1 MRYIEKKV
9 SVWRSLLLTIMLVNA
24 SLIPDLCA
32 QENGIHLD
40 EKDVSIK
47 DVLRKI
53 ERMNGYFFLYN
64 NNLIDVER
72 KIDIQVSNAVIDEVI
87 PLIFSNQKVNYVI
100 HDRQI
105 VLSPYE
111 LQAFKGR
118 EYIAQGRVIDEQGQP
133 LIGVAIGV
141 LGTTRGTITNMEGQ
155 FKIELDRPVAEL
167 IFTFVGMNT
176 IRFDYQGEE
185 DIQVVMS
192 AKNQLI
198 DEVIVVAYGR
208 QAAMTVTGAVHSI
221 NMQKVENAGVPQ
233 VANLVQGVAPGLLV
247 INSSGMP
254 GEKPKM
260 RIHGEGSFNY
270 SNEPLWVIDGI
281 IYGHSSPDINPT
293 DIESVSVLKDAAAT
307 ALYGSRAS
315 NGIIMVETKVGKSG
329 HNAFTF
335 NSNVGVTQLNQGRF
349 QMMNGKEL
357 YDYTIGFV
365 NDQNQFTMP
374 DPDSDNVLKSTNW
387 LDIVSKTGVV
397 QDYNLS
403 YEGGRKGVLIYA
415 NLGYFEEKGAVIGHE
430 WNKISGRINFDYQV
444 SEKVKM
450 EARLSGVFQD
460 RFNKENGMLH
470 YSYLMLPWDNP
481 YHEDGSIKLITSDD
495 SSIEW
500 YSRYQLNPL
509 YDQQYNYTQSKNYQY
524 MSDLKLELKL
534 TDWLSFSSANR
545 LHNTHSR
552 YESIVDARTSAGI
565 ANNGSIENHYAQR
578 HYFSTSNIFRFNIE
592 QEKHHLF
599 GLAAYEYSKSY
610 FNNMNG
616 AGRGVYFDLETLN
629 NTSVPMWLNGTKSES
644 AFLSGL
650 CNFQYNYDQKYMM
663 NASFR
668 SDGSSRFGKNNR
680 FGNFYSVGL
689 AWALHREK
697 FMSAAGF
704 IDHLRIRAS
713 YGSVGNANINEYVAY
728 GVYNM
733 NNVQYNGEPGGH
745 PRRLSNPDLTW
756 ESNYNA
762 NFAIDAGLFR
772 RLNLTLDIYSKKTAN
787 LIQDIPMPLVSGF
800 YWYTDNVGSI
810 QNRGIDIL
818 LEGSIAEGRSF
829 EWRANFNV
837 SFNKNKVIELNEGE
851 EIFIGNKIIHE
862 GWDMNTLYLRK
873 WVGVNPENGDPLWEK
888 VVIDEN
894 GDEVIEITNNYSDA
908 TMQPVGSTS
917 PEFFGGFSNTLRYK
931 RLSMIADFNFV
942 YGNQIYNSYR
952 ELFDNDGAY
961 PSYNSMKLHS
971 GWKRWEKPGDEATHP
986 KPVFQGNRL
995 SNKSSSRY
1003 IEDGSYIRLRQ
1014 LVLRYTLP
1022 EKYINRIGL
1031 KTAELSVSGA
1041 NLWTWANFSGM
1052 DPEVGIEGYSQALYP
1067 VTRKFM
1073 LGVDIS
1079 F

>member
-1 MRYIEKKV
+1 MTILLFINL
-9 SVWRSLLLTIMLVNA
+9 SLLNE
-24 SLIPDLCA
+24 LCA
-32 QENGIHLD
+32 QEKGIYLN
-40 EKDVSIK
+40 EQGASIK

-53 ERMNGYFFLYN
+53 EKLNGYFFLYN

-72 KIDIQVSNAVIDEVI
+72 KIDINVSNLGIDHVLS
-87 PLIFSNQKVNYVI
+87 LIFNKQKVNYVI

-111 LQAFKGR
+111 LQAFKDR
-118 EYIAQGRVIDEQGQP
+118 EHLASGRVMDENGQP
-133 LIGVAIGV
+133 MIGVAVGV
-141 LGTTRGTITNMEGQ
+141 LGTARGTITDMEGQ
-155 FKIELDRPVAEL
+155 FRIELDRPVAEL
-167 IFTFVGMNT
+167 IFSFVGMKT
-176 IRFDYQGEE
+176 LRFDYSGE
-185 DIQVVMS
+185 DNIQVVMS
-192 AKNQLI
+192 PKNQMI

-208 QAAMTVTGAVHSI
+208 QSAMTVTGAVHSVD
-221 NMQKVENAGVPQ
+221 MQKVEKLGVPE
-233 VANLVQGVAPGLLV
+233 VGNVVQGVSPGLLV

-254 GEKPKM
+254 GVKPKM
-260 RIHGEGSFNY
+260 SIHGDGSFNY

-281 IYGHSSPDINPT
+281 IYGHSSPDINPN

-315 NGIIMVETKVGKSG
+315 NGVIMVETKVGNSG

-335 NSNVGVTQLNQGRF
+335 NSTMGVSQLNQGSF

-365 NDQNQFTMP
+365 NDQNQFSMP
-374 DPDSDNVLKSTNW
+374 DPDSDSVLKSTNW
-387 LDIVSKTGVV
+387 LDIVSKTGIV
-397 QDYNLS
+397 QDYNIS
-403 YEGGRKGVLIYA
+403 YEGGRNGVLIYA
-415 NLGYFEEKGAVIGHE
+415 NLGYFDEKGAVAGHE
-430 WNKISGRINFDYQV
+430 WSKVSGRINFDYQV
-444 SEKVKM
+444 SERVKM
-450 EARLSGVFQD
+450 VARLSGVVQD
-460 RFNKENGMLH
+460 RFNKENDMLH

-481 YHEDGSIKLITSDD
+481 YNEDGSIKLITSDD
-495 SSIEW
+495 SRMEW
-500 YSRYQLNPL
+500 YSRYQFNPL
-509 YDQQYNYTQSKNYQY
+509 YNQQFNYKQSQDYQY
-524 MSDLKLELKL
+524 MSDLKLEFKL

-545 LHNTHSR
+545 LHNTNSR
-552 YESIVDARTSAGI
+552 YESIVDARTSVGV
-565 ANNGSIENHYAQR
+565 ANNGSIENRYAQSR
-578 HYFSTSNIFRFNIE
+578 YLSTSNILRFDFE
-592 QEKHHLF
+592 REKHHLF
-599 GLAAYEYSKSY
+599 GLAAYEYSKST
-610 FNNMNG
+610 FNNMDG

-629 NTSVPMWLNGTKSES
+629 NTSVPMWINGTKSES

-650 CNFQYNYDQKYMM
+650 CSFQYNYDQKYMV

-668 SDGSSRFGKNNR
+668 SDGSSRFGKNKR

-689 AWALHREK
+689 AWALHRER
-697 FMSAAGF
+697 FMSRATF
-704 IDHLRIRAS
+704 IDHLRIRTS

-756 ESNYNA
+756 ESNYSA
-762 NFAIDAGLFR
+762 NIAVDAGLFKR
-772 RLNLTLDIYSKKTAN
+772 INLTLDVYSKKTAN
-787 LIQDIPMPLVSGF
+787 LLQDIPMPLVSGF

-810 QNRGIDIL
+810 QNKGLDVL
-818 LEGSIAEGRSF
+818 LEGTLADGQNF
-829 EWRANFNV
+829 EWSANLNI

-873 WVGVNPENGDPLWEK
+873 WVGVNSENGDPLWEK
-888 VVIDEN
+888 VVFDDN
-894 GDEVIEITNNYSDA
+894 DNKVIEITNNYSDA

-917 PEFFGGFSNTLRYK
+917 PKFFGGFTNFLRYK
-931 RLSMIADFNFV
+931 RVSLVADFNFV

-961 PSYNSMKLHS
+961 PSYNSMKLYS
-971 GWKRWEKPGDEATHP
+971 GWKRWEKPGDKATHP
-986 KPVFQGNRL
+986 KAVFQGNRL

-1003 IEDGSYIRLRQ
+1003 IEDGSYMRLRQ
-1014 LVLRYTLP
+1014 LVLRYQLP
-1022 EKYINRIGL
+1022 DRYINRLGL
-1031 KTAELSVSGA
+1031 QAAVLSVSGA
-1041 NLWTWANFSGM
+1041 NLWTWDDFSGM
-1052 DPEVGIEGYSQALYP
+1052 DPEVGIDGYSEALYP